1 MASAR
6 LPISAFLICKD
17 EAGYIEDCIRSLEVC
32 SEIVVVDSGST
43 DGTLELLERLRGE
56 GFPLT
61 VLHNDWPGYA
71 AQKQFALERC
81 TLDWCLNIDADERL
95 DDELKAALPELV
107 AAPDGVAGWGIR
119 RRNYLIGY
127 GYPADNAREHHLLR
141 LARRGKAR
149 FDPAQLVHETM
160 LVDGEVRKARQGT
173 LLHFRP
179 LFLGEQILK
188 ENAYSSLKAEQAAK
202 AGKKAR
208 PWKIAVSPVL
218 YFLRLYVG
226 HRLYRCGWPG
236 FIEAGTGAVY
246 AFMTEAKIL
255 QRELAAKMPP
265 AETKR
270 DDA

>member
-1 MASAR
+1 MSAR

-17 EAGYIEDCIRSLEVC
+17 EAGYIENCIRSLDVC
-32 SEIVVVDSGST
+32 SQIVVVDSGST
-43 DGTLELLERLRGE
+43 DSTLELLGRLKDE

-81 TLDWCLNIDADERL
+81 TEEWCLNLDADERL
-95 DDELKAALPELV
+95 DDALKAALPELV
-107 AAPDGVAGWGIR
+107 AAPADVAGWGIR

-141 LARRGKAR
+141 LARRGRAR

-160 LVDGEVRKARQGT
+160 LVDGEVRKAPKGT

-179 LFLGEQILK
+179 LYLGEQILK
-188 ENAYSSLKAEQAAK
+188 ENVYSSLKAEQAAN
-202 AGKKAR
+202 AGKRAR
-208 PWKIAVSPVL
+208 PWKIAVSPIL
-218 YFLRLYVG
+218 YFMRLYVG

-255 QRELAAKMPP
+255 QRELAAKTPP